1 MCPAPSCLTLSNRF
15 DEELYKVT
23 GDQTEKYLIAV

>member
-1 MCPAPSCLTLSNRF
+1 MEQKLTTDRF

-23 GDQTEKYLIAV
+23 GDQADKYLIAV